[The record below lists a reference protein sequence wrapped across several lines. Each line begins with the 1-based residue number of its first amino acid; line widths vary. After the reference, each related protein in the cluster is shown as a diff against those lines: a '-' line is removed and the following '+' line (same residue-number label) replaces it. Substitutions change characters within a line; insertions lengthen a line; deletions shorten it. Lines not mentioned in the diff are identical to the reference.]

1 MSRRAV
7 IVIALVL
14 SAALLALGDVPL
26 SAQVTPP
33 AGEKIGQVVFPVSCA
48 PAMQK
53 PFERAVALLH
63 SFWYLESA
71 KAFAAIA
78 QADPSCGMAYWGV
91 ALSQWTQIWSPPP
104 PAALKRGVEAMD
116 RAKAAGARTDRER
129 DYIAAADLFF
139 KDSDKL
145 DHRTRAAAYAK
156 AMEQLYQRYPQDREA
171 AIFYALALQAT
182 ADPHDKTYANQRRS
196 GEIAEKV
203 FAVEPNHPG
212 AAHYIIH
219 AYDYPAIAQEGLPA
233 ARRYAQFAP
242 SAPHALHMP
251 SHIYVLLGMW
261 PETVKSNLVAAE
273 AEKDRGNP
281 DDRMH
286 ALDYLVYAYLQ
297 QAQDAD
303 AKRVVDEARGIM
315 ADLAAKNYNSGRAT
329 AAFAMAAIEARWT
342 VERGRWAEAAVVEV
356 RPNNFPHTEA
366 MIYFAR
372 GIGAARTG
380 DVAQARAAADKLAAL
395 RDALTQRKD
404 AYWAEQVEIERRA
417 VAAWLAR
424 AEGKNDDALA
434 LMRSAAELEAS
445 TEKHNISPGPI
456 ALARE
461 LHGDMLLDARQP
473 AKALVEYETALKI
486 SPNRFKALQGAAK
499 SAELAGDRDKAK
511 TYYARLLTVAA
522 TSDGQRPELGE
533 ARAFV
538 SRQ

>member
-1 MSRRAV
+1 MSRPAV
-7 IVIALVL
+7 MIVAIVL
-14 SAALLALGDVPL
+14 PFVGMLLGDAPL
-26 SAQVTPP
+26 SAQVLPA
-33 AGEKIGQVVFPVSCA
+33 AGEKIGQVTFPVSCA

-78 QADPSCGMAYWGV
+78 QADPACGMAYWGV

-104 PAALKRGVEAMD
+104 PPALKRGVEAME
-116 RAKAAGARTDRER
+116 KARTAGAKTDRER

-156 AMEQLYQRYPQDREA
+156 AMEQVYQRYPQDREA

-219 AYDYPAIAQEGLPA
+219 AYDYAAIAQQGLPA

-242 SAPHALHMP
+242 TVPHALHMP

-261 PETVKSNLVAAE
+261 PETVKGNLVAAE

-303 AKRVVDEARGIM
+303 ARRIVDEARGIM

-342 VERGRWAEAAVVEV
+342 MERGRWAEAAVVEV

-395 RDALTQRKD
+395 
-404 AYWAEQVEIERRA
+404 
-417 VAAWLAR
+417 
-424 AEGKNDDALA
+424 
-434 LMRSAAELEAS
+434 
-445 TEKHNISPGPI
+445 
-456 ALARE
+456 
-461 LHGDMLLDARQP
+461 
-473 AKALVEYETALKI
+473 
-486 SPNRFKALQGAAK
+486 
-499 SAELAGDRDKAK
+499 
-511 TYYARLLTVAA
+511 
-522 TSDGQRPELGE
+522 
-533 ARAFV
+533 
-538 SRQ
+538 

>member
-1 MSRRAV
+1 MPRLTVTRA
-7 IVIALVL
+7 IVPLLVV
-14 SAALLALGDVPL
+14 AFFLGDAPL
-26 SAQVTPP
+26 SAQVVPP
-33 AGEKIGQVVFPVSCA
+33 PGEKIGQVTFPVSCA

-78 QADPSCGMAYWGV
+78 QADPGCGMAYWGV
-91 ALSQWTQIWSPPP
+91 AMSQWTQIWSPPT
-104 PAALKRGVEAMD
+104 PAALKRGAEAMEK
-116 RAKAAGARTDRER
+116 AKAAGAKTDRER

-139 KDSDKL
+139 RDADKT
-145 DHRTRAAAYAK
+145 DHRTRAAAYGK
-156 AMEQLYQRYPQDREA
+156 AMEQMYQRYPGDREV
-171 AIFYALALQAT
+171 AIFYALSLQAV

-203 FAVEPNHPG
+203 LAVEPNHPG

-219 AYDYPAIAQEGLPA
+219 AYDYPATAPQGLPA

-242 SAPHALHMP
+242 SVPHALHMP

-297 QAQDAD
+297 QAQDGE

-342 VERGRWAEAAVVEV
+342 MERGRWAEAAAVEP

-372 GIGAARTG
+372 GMGAARTG
-380 DVAQARAAADKLAAL
+380 DLAQTRAAADKLGAL

-404 AYWAEQVEIERRA
+404 AYWAEQVEIQRRA
-417 VAAWLAR
+417 VAAWQTR
-424 AEGKNDDALA
+424 AEGKQDEALVQ
-434 LMRSAAELEAS
+434 MRSTAELEGT

-461 LHGDMLLDARQP
+461 LLGDMLLEAKQP
-473 AKALVEYETALKI
+473 ALAMAEYDAALKI

-499 SAELAGDRDKAK
+499 SAELTGDRDRAK
-511 TYYARLLTVAA
+511 VYYTRLLTVAA
-522 TSDGQRPELGE
+522 ASDGQRVEVAE

-538 SRQ
+538 AR

>member
-1 MSRRAV
+1 VRI
-7 IVIALVL
+7 IVLLLVV
-14 SAALLALGDVPL
+14 ALLLAGPPL
-26 SAQVTPP
+26 SAQVVPP
-33 AGEKIGQVVFPVSCA
+33 PGERIGQVTFPVSCA

-78 QADPSCGMAYWGV
+78 QADPGCGMAYWGV
-91 ALSQWTQIWSPPP
+91 ALSQWTQIWSPPT
-104 PAALKRGVEAMD
+104 PAALKRGAEAMEKA
-116 RAKAAGARTDRER
+116 RAAGAKTDRER

-139 KDSDKL
+139 RDADKA
-145 DHRTRAAAYAK
+145 DHRTRATAYAK
-156 AMEQLYQRYPQDREA
+156 AMEQMYQRYPADREV
-171 AIFYALALQAT
+171 AIFYALSLQAV
-182 ADPHDKTYANQRRS
+182 ADPHDKTYANQRHS

-219 AYDYPAIAQEGLPA
+219 AYDYPAIAPQGLPA

-261 PETVKSNLVAAE
+261 PETVKGNLVAAE

-297 QAQDAD
+297 QAQDGE

-315 ADLAAKNYNSGRAT
+315 ADLAAKSYNSGRAT

-342 VERGRWAEAAVVEV
+342 MERGRWAEAAVVEP

-380 DVAQARAAADKLAAL
+380 DVAQTRAAADKLAAL

-404 AYWAEQVEIERRA
+404 AYWAEQVEIQRRA
-417 VAAWLAR
+417 VAAWQAR
-424 AEGKNDDALA
+424 AEGKNDEALA
-434 LMRSAAELEAS
+434 LMRSAAELEAA

-461 LHGDMLLDARQP
+461 LLGDMLLEAKQPGLAVAEYDA
-473 AKALVEYETALKI
+473 ALKI

-499 SAELAGDRDKAK
+499 SAELAGDRERAK
-511 TYYARLLTVAA
+511 TYYTRLLTVAA
-522 TSDGQRPELGE
+522 ASDGQRAEIAE

-538 SRQ
+538 AR